1 MMIYSDRHEYSV
13 LSATNSAN
21 GTAIDARANRG
32 FYGYLYSTGNSAI
45 LTIQASHSID
55 ADAAW
60 LPVLTVTGLN
70 NTGQSGISLNYYPYL
85 RGQVSGYAGT
95 TASIH

>member
-60 LPVLTVTGLN
+60 LGI
-70 NTGQSGISLNYYPYL
+70 GQSCLPPDVHGAIHAWSH
-85 RGQVSGYAGT
+85 GGAGCLLQ
-95 TASIH
+95 